1 MFRLLLILLV
11 IAFAADA
18 LLFSGAYTQAAWH
31 ALQQYTV
38 EVRGPSDRPPP
49 APAPEPSK

>member
-11 IAFAADA
+11 VAFATDA

-31 ALQQYTV
+31 TLQQYTV
-38 EVRGPSDRPPP
+38 EVRGPSDHPPAMPPP
-49 APAPEPSK
+49 DPSK